1 MNVLPIVALLA
12 EETGWEYTYQS
23 VEKTVL
29 EIRDGIM
36 NSRSQFVEIDFVP
49 GGVINYGA
57 GYLPDM
63 IHLLSRVHIQSGDYY
78 EHESEEILNKML
90 LLTND
95 FGPFGV
101 MRSHPYFY
109 VTNCLLLSGLGA
121 ADLKEIIL
129 SLAYVADRIEF
140 NLAETGA
147 DDF

>member
-1 MNVLPIVALLA
+1 MNLLPIVSLLA
-12 EETGWEYTYQS
+12 EETGWVVTYQS

-29 EIRDGIM
+29 EIRDGIID
-36 NSRSQFVEIDFVP
+36 SRSQFVEINFVP

-63 IHLLSRVHIQSGDYY
+63 IHLLSRIHMQSGDYY

-101 MRSHPYFY
+101 IRSHPYFY
-109 VTNCLLLSGLGA
+109 VTNSLLLAGLEVGN
-121 ADLKEIIL
+121 LKEVML
-129 SLAYVADRIEF
+129 SLAFVADRIEF
-140 NLAETGA
+140 NISETGA